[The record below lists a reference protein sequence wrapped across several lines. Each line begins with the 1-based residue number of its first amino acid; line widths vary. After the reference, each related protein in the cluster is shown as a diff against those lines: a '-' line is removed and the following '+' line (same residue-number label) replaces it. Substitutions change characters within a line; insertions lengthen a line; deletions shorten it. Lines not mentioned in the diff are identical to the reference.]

1 MGERISLGSIA
12 ELKTGPFGTQL
23 HANEYVAEGIPVI
36 NVRNIG
42 YGEIIDNDLDM
53 VSRETLSRLS
63 EHTLKENDI
72 VFGRKG
78 SIDRHAFI
86 DNRYDGWMQ
95 GSDCIRV
102 RIHDNEINPKY
113 VSHYLKLDSVK
124 KQLINGAVG
133 STMPSM
139 NTDILKSI
147 VISAPSKEKQ
157 DAIEAVFSSIEQK
170 IGINTSI
177 CSDLESMAKLLYDYW
192 FVQFD
197 FPDENGRP
205 YKSSGGK
212 MVWNEELKREI
223 PEGWEV
229 TSFEKCIA
237 SINTG
242 LNPRDNF
249 RLNTGGKIRYLT
261 VKNLTK
267 EGTIDFS
274 SCDMIDEDARAIV
287 HRRSDIQI
295 GDVLFASISPL
306 GRCHVITEIP
316 EDWDINESVFSI
328 RPNYQNMTSIF
339 LYMTF
344 MSDAFIK
351 KAEGSS
357 AGSVFKGIR
366 ISELQGLNTILP
378 PKAILNAFDEQ
389 TKNIFAMKANAFN
402 ENQQLASLRD
412 FLLPML
418 MNGQVKVAD
427 KTSEE

>member
-147 VISAPSKEKQ
+147 VISVPSKEKQ

-212 MVWNEELKREI
+212 MVWNEKLKKEI

-229 TSFEKCIA
+229 A
-237 SINTG
+237 SIGSKCQCLLGGTPSRDKKEYWGGSINWINSGAVNEFRISSSTETITEKGLENTSTYLMPRNTTVLAITG
-242 LNPRDNF
+242 ATLGQVSILNISACANQSVVGI
-249 RLNTGGKIRYLT
+249 LE
-261 VKNLTK
+261 TK
-267 EGTIDFS
+267 EVPTEFIYPSVVS
-274 SCDMIDEDARAIV
+274 SMKSLMNQQTGAAQPHV
-287 HRRSDIQI
+287 NKQDIM
-295 GDVLFASISPL
+295 GMMFAFPPTNIMEEYVSAVK
-306 GRCHVITEIP
+306 G
-316 EDWDINESVFSI
+316 
-328 RPNYQNMTSIF
+328 
-339 LYMTF
+339 LY
-344 MSDAFIK
+344 
-351 KAEGSS
+351 E
-357 AGSVFKGIR
+357 
-366 ISELQGLNTILP
+366 TILERC
-378 PKAILNAFDEQ
+378 L
-389 TKNIFAMKANAFN
+389 
-402 ENQQLASLRD
+402 ENQQLTSLRD

-427 KTSEE
+427 NTNEE

>member
-1 MGERISLGSIA
+1 MNKLMEFCLNITDGEHGSVTDVTDSKYYFLNNNNITDSGISINNNDRRISKEEFERIH
-12 ELKTGPFGTQL
+12 KRTQL
-23 HANEYVAEGIPVI
+23 ETGDVVIASCGTIGKAQVIRDTSINYDFSRSVGIIKCNKDILLPEFLYFYLKNPETQKRIARASEGAVQKHFYIGAMEDFEVEIPDI
-36 NVRNIG
+36 KTQQ
-42 YGEIIDNDLDM
+42 EII
-53 VSRETLSRLS
+53 VCLS
-63 EHTLKENDI
+63 
-72 VFGRKG
+72 
-78 SIDRHAFI
+78 
-86 DNRYDGWMQ
+86 
-95 GSDCIRV
+95 
-102 RIHDNEINPKY
+102 
-113 VSHYLKLDSVK
+113 
-124 KQLINGAVG
+124 
-133 STMPSM
+133 
-139 NTDILKSI
+139 
-147 VISAPSKEKQ
+147 
-157 DAIEAVFSSIEQK
+157 AIEAK
-170 IGINTSI
+170 ISNNNAI

-223 PEGWEV
+223 PEGWKV
-229 TSFEKCIA
+229 APFEKCIA

-249 RLNTGGKIRYLT
+249 QLNTGGKIRYLT

-267 EGTIDFS
+267 EGTIDFT

-287 HRRSDIQI
+287 HRRSDIQV
-295 GDVLFASISPL
+295 GDILFASISPL
-306 GRCHVITEIP
+306 GRCHVITETP

-344 MSDAFIK
+344 MSDVFIK

-389 TKNIFAMKANAFN
+389 TKNIFKMKAIAFA
-402 ENQQLASLRD
+402 ENQQLAALRD